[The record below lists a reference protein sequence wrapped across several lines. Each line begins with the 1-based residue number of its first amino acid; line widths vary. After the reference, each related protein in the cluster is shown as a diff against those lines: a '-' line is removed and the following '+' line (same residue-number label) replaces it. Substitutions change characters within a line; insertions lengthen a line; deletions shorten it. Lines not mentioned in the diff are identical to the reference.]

1 MKLVMK
7 FGGTSLADA
16 ECMCRC
22 AALVKS
28 RAGRDRVAVVASA
41 MDGVTEELLAL
52 AEAAASGGHG
62 VPDAHL
68 AALRR
73 RHEQAAQALGEP
85 GLLAPLLDRLERLA
99 EGIEAV
105 AELTPRSRDA
115 VLSFGER
122 LSTALLHRALAGAG
136 VASRAF
142 TGQEAGL
149 VTDGRF
155 GDAEPLVEL
164 SLYQAA
170 ETLGPAIAAGETPVV
185 TGFIAATQHGV
196 VTTL

>member
-85 GLLAPLLDRLERLA
+85 GLLAPLLDRLERLIRRA
-99 EGIEAV
+99 SIRV
-105 AELTPRSRDA
+105 RSM
-115 VLSFGER
+115 S
-122 LSTALLHRALAGAG
+122 
-136 VASRAF
+136 
-142 TGQEAGL
+142 Q
-149 VTDGRF
+149 
-155 GDAEPLVEL
+155 
-164 SLYQAA
+164 
-170 ETLGPAIAAGETPVV
+170 
-185 TGFIAATQHGV
+185 
-196 VTTL
+196 